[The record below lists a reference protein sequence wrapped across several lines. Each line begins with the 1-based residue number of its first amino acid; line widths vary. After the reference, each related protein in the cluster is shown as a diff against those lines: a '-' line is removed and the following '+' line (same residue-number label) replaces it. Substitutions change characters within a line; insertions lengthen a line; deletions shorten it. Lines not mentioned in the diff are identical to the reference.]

1 MLSIF
6 AEKKRLYLRPLER
19 KINNFDKFFMKKINE
34 SKLYQQ

>member
-34 SKLYQQ
+34 GELNQQ

>member
-6 AEKKRLYLRPLER
+6 AEKKRLYLRPLEQ

>member
-6 AEKKRLYLRPLER
+6 AEKKRLYLQPLER